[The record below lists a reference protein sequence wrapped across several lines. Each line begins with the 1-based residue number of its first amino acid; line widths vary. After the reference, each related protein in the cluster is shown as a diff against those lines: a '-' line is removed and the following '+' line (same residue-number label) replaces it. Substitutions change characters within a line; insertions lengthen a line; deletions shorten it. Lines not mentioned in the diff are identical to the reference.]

1 MKSVTV
7 RTEGAE
13 YDIKVGHG
21 VLASVGSACQSLDLG
36 ARVAL
41 VTDERV
47 ATHYLQPVAES
58 LSKAGFDVLE
68 VVYPGG
74 EGHKNLSGAEGIFAQ
89 LIEAGLDRS
98 AWVLALGGGIVG
110 DMAGF
115 VAASY
120 LRGVPYVQVPTT
132 IVAQVDSSIGGKT
145 GVNHALGKN
154 LIGAFHQP
162 KLVFVDTDTLRSLP
176 RGELVAGMAE
186 VVKHGIIRDAELFSF
201 LEEHIEE
208 ITDMSVGADA
218 LDWLIAQNAG
228 IKAAVVSADE
238 KEGGLRAILNY
249 GHTIGHA
256 IEAATNYTRY
266 RHGEAVILGALAV
279 SEIAAQHGVL
289 PADVRTRHDA
299 LWKRLGV
306 PQGLASVE
314 AEAILQRTRADKKR
328 VGNTVRY
335 ILAEDIG
342 RVDIYSDVSDEM
354 ALSAI
359 HHVQQNY

>member
-47 ATHYLQPVAES
+47 ATHYLQPVTES

-201 LEEHIEE
+201 LEDHIEE

-238 KEGGLRAILNY
+238 KEGGVRAILNY

-335 ILAEDIG
+335 ILAEEIG
-342 RVDIYSDVSDEM
+342 CVDIYSDVSDEM

>member
-58 LSKAGFDVLE
+58 LSKVGFDVLE

-74 EGHKNLSGAEGIFAQ
+74 EGHKNLSGAEGIFAR

-145 GVNHALGKN
+145 GVN
-154 LIGAFHQP
+154 Q
-162 KLVFVDTDTLRSLP
+162 
-176 RGELVAGMAE
+176 
-186 VVKHGIIRDAELFSF
+186 
-201 LEEHIEE
+201 
-208 ITDMSVGADA
+208 
-218 LDWLIAQNAG
+218 
-228 IKAAVVSADE
+228 
-238 KEGGLRAILNY
+238 
-249 GHTIGHA
+249 
-256 IEAATNYTRY
+256 
-266 RHGEAVILGALAV
+266 
-279 SEIAAQHGVL
+279 
-289 PADVRTRHDA
+289 
-299 LWKRLGV
+299 
-306 PQGLASVE
+306 
-314 AEAILQRTRADKKR
+314 
-328 VGNTVRY
+328 
-335 ILAEDIG
+335 
-342 RVDIYSDVSDEM
+342 
-354 ALSAI
+354 
-359 HHVQQNY
+359 